1 MAQPTESPPTASPED
16 VRRWLEEHLETLWPM
31 ALGSLSL
38 RKSPC
43 MRPHCPA
50 CASGEQHRSYVL
62 YGRIEGRRFS
72 LYVPRDLVPRV
83 EQALA
88 NGRRLQALLQ
98 EAGWRWVRALKRL
111 PSERS
116 SP

>member
-1 MAQPTESPPTASPED
+1 MIRPTVPSDTASPEEIQ
-16 VRRWLEEHLETLWPM
+16 RWLEEHLATLWPM

-43 MRPHCPA
+43 VRERCPA
-50 CASGEQHRSYVL
+50 CASGEKHSSYVL
-62 YGRIEGRRFS
+62 YGRIDGRRFA
-72 LYVPRDLVPRV
+72 LYVPRHLVPRV

-88 NGRRLQALLQ
+88 NGRRLQQLLQ
-98 EAGWRWVRALKRL
+98 EAGWRWVRALKRQ
-111 PSERS
+111 PAERS